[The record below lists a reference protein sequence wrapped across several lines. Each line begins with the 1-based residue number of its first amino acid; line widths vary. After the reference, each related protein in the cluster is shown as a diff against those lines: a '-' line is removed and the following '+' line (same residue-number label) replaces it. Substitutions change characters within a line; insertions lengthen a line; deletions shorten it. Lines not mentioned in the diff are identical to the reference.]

1 MTIKSYLKQVLL
13 GLMTVSTFLLLIVNF
28 AYAQT
33 GSSIKFTQ
41 EEQKWLLDNPVI
53 YIALDPVAQPFEY
66 IENNEIQGVSGDLL
80 KVIAEKLNVEF
91 RWSGNRS
98 LEEGLNYVKSGKA
111 FFLPMLTQT
120 QDRMEYLDYTDSH
133 IVISNVIFSREGSV
147 SYTSLRSLYG
157 KTISQVAGFSV
168 NENIRRE
175 HPEINIF
182 EAENVLEAILKV
194 STGEVDAYIGSIP
207 VATKYIAEN
216 SLTNIKV
223 SGETPY
229 LMIAGMAISKSEP
242 VLTSILDKTLNSISD
257 TEKSDIIQKWL
268 TLNVEQTPDY
278 TLIWRVIIGATIVL
292 LLVLLWVYSLR
303 REINRRALIEQNLI
317 RLQKEAEKARK
328 EAEVAN
334 NAKSSFL
341 ANMSH
346 EIRTPLNAIIG
357 FSEMISSEIFGE
369 IKNKKY
375 KEYIQHIN
383 SSGVIL
389 SDVINDI
396 LDLSKIEAG
405 KWDLKEEEFKLI
417 VIIEEIMDMMK
428 ATAKQKNISFNIE
441 GREAFQEVLIFADKN
456 CVKRIFINLFS
467 NSIKFTHEGGKIIC
481 HMEKTEHND
490 VIISVIDNGVGIP
503 EDRLDKVLI
512 PFEQLQDGSELNEK
526 GTGLGLSIV
535 KELTDLHQGEFSL
548 KSKVDVGTT
557 AAVIFPKNRLK

>member
-1 MTIKSYLKQVLL
+1 MK
-13 GLMTVSTFLLLIVNF
+13 VSTFLLLIVNF
-28 AYAQT
+28 ANAQT
-33 GSSIKFTQ
+33 GSSIKFTPK
-41 EEQKWLLDNPVI
+41 EQKWLLDNPVI
-53 YIALDPVAQPFEY
+53 YIALDPAAQPFEY

-91 RWSGNRS
+91 KWSGNRS
-98 LEEGLNYVKSGKA
+98 LEEGLNYVKSGRA
-111 FFLPMLTQT
+111 SFLPMLTQT

-133 IVISNVIFSREGSV
+133 IVISNVIFSREGSL

-168 NENIRRE
+168 NENVRRE

-229 LMIAGMAISKSEP
+229 LMIAGMAVSKSEP
-242 VLTSILDKTLNSISD
+242 VLRNILDKTLNSISD

-303 REINRRALIEQNLI
+303 REINRRVLVEQNLI
-317 RLQKEAEKARK
+317 RLQKEAQKARK

-428 ATAKQKNISFNIE
+428 ATAKQKKISFNIE
-441 GREAFQEVLIFADKN
+441 GREALQEVLIFADKN

-467 NSIKFTHEGGKIIC
+467 NSIKFTHEGGKII
-481 HMEKTEHND
+481 
-490 VIISVIDNGVGIP
+490 
-503 EDRLDKVLI
+503 
-512 PFEQLQDGSELNEK
+512 
-526 GTGLGLSIV
+526 
-535 KELTDLHQGEFSL
+535 
-548 KSKVDVGTT
+548 
-557 AAVIFPKNRLK
+557 